1 MSKKQTNKKIRQCFS
16 AIFVVLK
23 NGSPLQQRFFWV
35 GGWVFIL
42 PQKPLCFLMPGIFC
56 KACCIGLGKHALHW
70 LGLDML
76 CFTKSVFWCWV
87 AKPMGHGMH
96 NTILD
101 AKPSACNLRIVGHTH
116 SHTNHVLG
124 KACCFQE
131 PFLLSE
137 ACASLKAKLCG
148 WVHGQIVLGPL

>member
-1 MSKKQTNKKIRQCFS
+1 MQKARTVSSRALHMCTNPILLVKKSPNFCNFS
-16 AIFVVLK
+16 NIFMILK
-23 NGSPLQQRFFWV
+23 NPSPLQQRFFWV

-76 CFTKSVFWCWV
+76 CFTKSLFWCWV

-101 AKPSACNLRIVGHTH
+101 AKPSACNIRIVGHTH
-116 SHTNHVLG
+116 THTQIMCWARLAASKSLFFYQKHV
-124 KACCFQE
+124 
-131 PFLLSE
+131 
-137 ACASLKAKLCG
+137 
-148 WVHGQIVLGPL
+148 PL